1 MSCSTF
7 TALKLQELTG
17 VTTSVLSARLR
28 VRSTSLLTSQKNIIK
43 ETRGRE
49 ERLRL
54 DIKAILLM
62 PIQIQGKVYQGITRI
77 HKYFVLL
84 FF

>member
-1 MSCSTF
+1 MSFSTF
-7 TALKLQELTG
+7 TALKLQELNG
-17 VTTSVLSARLR
+17 VATSVDNAVNILVNESKKK
-28 VRSTSLLTSQKNIIK
+28 KNIIK